1 MQAGMLFNV
10 LTVHVSFGRG
20 RLCSRC
26 HPVDGQAL
34 VKLAKQVKPR
44 RPFVIRH
51 MRNPSCMHKA
61 KVHGFTDSVLR
72 CGTGAMKDDI
82 QKWIGRYLGRPE
94 NAQNALG
101 TSINGKYADVGF
113 HTVRVATSMEP

>member
-1 MQAGMLFNV
+1 MFFNV
-10 LTVHVSFGRG
+10 LTEHVSFGRG

-51 MRNPSCMHKA
+51 MRNPSCMPKA
-61 KVHGFTDSVLR
+61 KVQGFTDTVLR

-82 QKWIGRYLGRPE
+82 QKWIGRYLGDQKTCRTLLAP
-94 NAQNALG
+94 
-101 TSINGKYADVGF
+101 V
-113 HTVRVATSMEP
+113 SMGST